1 MGALAKTAGMALTVD
16 RGAWVRA
23 LIKVLAFS
31 VASNAAVLF
40 VFAYGKFFWP
50 EGLPAWAH
58 HIFWLAS
65 GVNLAGMLVLGIR
78 YAPVILL
85 DAVPVCLLLGAAWE
99 TSLVGATINMIE
111 AAVAAGAIRA
121 IHGGNVGLRLD
132 RLKPTATLLGVSLI
146 GSWVTALLFPV
157 YLILRGHM
165 PAAEIWNALGN
176 WNLANAAGM
185 LLVAPLAW
193 SIYRRAWHW
202 HGARGEF
209 ACTLA
214 VMLVLSLVAFGA
226 AFSGFGINFMFLVFP
241 PVIYAAVRFGWAEV
255 SAVLGM
261 MVVMIF
267 VTLGWNAHA
276 TKPDELVAAIW
287 SVQAFS
293 WGIAATGFLIAS
305 LTTHRREVE
314 QHALVER
321 ERALESSLYAERMR
335 LASLRYQLN
344 PHFLFNAL
352 NSVRAALPLTEAVA
366 RDMLTDLSGYLRS
379 TLAADE
385 VEMVALAEEVRSVQE
400 YLRIEQHRFGE
411 RLRTTVEIHPEAA
424 DEKVPVFILQPLVE
438 NSIRHGLEKMKGVC
452 DIAIMAHVVE
462 SSLLLEV
469 RNSGAWR
476 GGGSE
481 RPGVGLENVRKRLEL
496 VYASRASLVTEEA
509 DGFVRVKMVIPA

>member
-65 GVNLAGMLVLGIR
+65 GVNLAGVLVLGIR

-85 DAVPVCLLLGAAWE
+85 DAIPVCLLLGAPWE
-99 TSLVGATINMIE
+99 TSLVGAAINMIE

-121 IHGGNVGLRLD
+121 IHGGNVVLRLD

-157 YLILRGHM
+157 HLILRGHM

-176 WNLANAAGM
+176 WNLANAAGI

-214 VMLVLSLVAFGA
+214 AMLALSLGAFGA

-261 MVVMIF
+261 MVVMIY

-276 TKPDELVAAIW
+276 TKPDALVAAIW

-293 WGIAATGFLIAS
+293 WGIAATGLLIAS

-321 ERALESSLYAERMR
+321 EHALEASLYAERMR
-335 LASLRYQLN
+335 LESLRYQLN

-352 NSVRAALPLTEAVA
+352 NSVRAALPLSESVA

-385 VEMVALAEEVRSVQE
+385 NEMVTFAEEVRSVQE

-411 RLRTTVEIHPEAA
+411 RLQTLVEIAPDAVGK
-424 DEKVPVFILQPLVE
+424 KVPVFILQPLVE
-438 NSIRHGLEKMKGVC
+438 NSIRHGLEKMKGIC
-452 DIAIMAHVVE
+452 EITIMAHVVE
-462 SSLLLEV
+462 SNLVLEV

-476 GGGSE
+476 TEDSG
-481 RPGVGLENVRKRLEL
+481 RQGVGLKNLRHRLDL
-496 VYASRASLVTEEA
+496 VYSGRASLTIEPEEE
-509 DGFVRVKMVIPA
+509 RVGIKMIIPS